1 MRFQITG
8 QGWPLR
14 GGAYLAP
21 AGSVFDFSNP
31 QDRELAQGSIPINAT
46 PLDQEA
52 WEAQQRAY
60 PNHKHLLGGPPKGGK

>member
-21 AGSVFDFSNP
+21 AGRVFDFPNP
-31 QDRELAQGSIPINAT
+31 QDRELAQGLIPINAT
-46 PLDQEA
+46 ALDNEA
-52 WEAQQRAY
+52 WLAQQKAH
-60 PNHKHLLGGPPKGGK
+60 PAHLLGPPPEASR